1 MRQCCGFEGT
11 QAQAA
16 SRAVSRLRQALG
28 LAEDKHTVKLQGC
41 HGRDLIGLFLD
52 AQFEE
57 HELVT

>member
-1 MRQCCGFEGT
+1 M
-11 QAQAA
+11 
-16 SRAVSRLRQALG
+16 AVSRLRRALG

-57 HELVT
+57 HELVTRMRNVAGHNSRCR